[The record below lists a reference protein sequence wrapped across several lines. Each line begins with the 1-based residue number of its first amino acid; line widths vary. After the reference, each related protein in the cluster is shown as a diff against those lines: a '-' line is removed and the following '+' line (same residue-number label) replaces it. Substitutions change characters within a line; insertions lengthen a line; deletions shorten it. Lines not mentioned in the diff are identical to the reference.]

1 MAHARAPHLPWPVSL
16 SHFHDA
22 ILAQRP
28 RAVHGTMVLCVKN
41 AINRG
46 GLARAVAL

>member
-1 MAHARAPHLPWPVSL
+1 MRAHLTCRGRFALA
-16 SHFHDA
+16 FHSA

-28 RAVHGTMVLCVKN
+28 RAVHRTMVLCVKN

-46 GLARAVAL
+46 GLARALAL